1 MKPRQIIPVA
11 LANVQYRV
19 ESSWELLNIVK
30 NQEEK
35 RVLLIDKLDNYENM
49 WDVWLTSINITA
61 YCIKLTKEINIL
73 ATASR

>member
-49 WDVWLTSINITA
+49 WDAWLTSINITA